1 MTEIN
6 LAVGAV
12 QRERLKC
19 SASEISG
26 DMLELQELI
35 TDIRR
40 QVGMEDFL
48 LSLSSAVEELQTE
61 TRILK
66 EMEKGL
72 GEILKCFRDTET
84 RISLEYQQ
92 EKVFQIR
99 IDWNSV
105 YYANTL
111 LKDMGIRL
119 RI

>member
-35 TDIRR
+35 TDIKR
-40 QVGMEDFL
+40 QEGMEDFL
-48 LSLSSAVEELQTE
+48 PSLSSAVEELQTE

-72 GEILKCFRDTET
+72 GEILKRFRDTET

>member
-6 LAVGAV
+6 LAAGAV
-12 QRERLKC
+12 QRERLKY

-26 DMLELQELI
+26 NILELQGMI
-35 TDIRR
+35 TDIKR
-40 QVGMEDFL
+40 QEGMEDFL
-48 LSLSSAVEELQTE
+48 PSLSSAAEELQTE
-61 TRILK
+61 TRVLK

-72 GEILKCFRDTET
+72 GEILKCFQDTET